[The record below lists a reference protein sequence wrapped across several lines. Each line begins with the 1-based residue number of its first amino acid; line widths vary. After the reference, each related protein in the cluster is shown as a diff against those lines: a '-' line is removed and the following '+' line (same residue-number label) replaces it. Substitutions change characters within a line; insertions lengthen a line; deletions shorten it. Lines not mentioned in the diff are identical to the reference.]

1 MRCRRNSRPSC
12 LGRHLSERR
21 RLARRSSNKTLRD
34 MEGWQVH
41 SIALWGGTAA
51 AVPWPL
57 VAVAIGVVAIGVV
70 AIALLLRAKR
80 RAERALAIGQT
91 VVAQIE
97 AQHDALR
104 NAIDSV
110 PDGLAL
116 FDADDRLIACNRSF
130 AEAFARV
137 SDLRVHG
144 ARHVDLVRAMVDA
157 NEPRL
162 APAARD
168 RLVAKIVDW
177 HRQGGKPWLQRM
189 SDGRWL
195 RVREKRL
202 PDGGTISI
210 CSDATEFVRLKGEKQ
225 AISGGRNDLTAV

>member
-1 MRCRRNSRPSC
+1 
-12 LGRHLSERR
+12 
-21 RLARRSSNKTLRD
+21 
-34 MEGWQVH
+34 MEGSQVH
-41 SIALWGGTAA
+41 SIALWGGTAG
-51 AVPWPL
+51 AVRWPV
-57 VAVAIGVVAIGVV
+57 VAVAVGVVLVGVVAIV
-70 AIALLLRAKR
+70 LLLRAKH

-104 NAIDSV
+104 NAIDGL

-130 AEAFARV
+130 VEAFARV

-144 ARHVDLVRAMVDA
+144 TRHVDLVRAIVDA
-157 NEPRL
+157 NEPQL

-177 HRQGGKPWLQRM
+177 HRRGGKPWLQRM
-189 SDGRWL
+189 GDGRWL
-195 RVREKRL
+195 RIREKRL
-202 PDGGTISI
+202 PDGSTVSI
-210 CSDATEFVRLKGEKQ
+210 CSDATEFVRLKGEVQ
-225 AISGGRNDLTAV
+225 AASGGRNGVAAV